1 MYTLDNVCF
10 FSLFA
15 APPLIINKIES
26 DNSVIIAL
34 PVLSV
39 VLVVIIILLIMVSLR
54 LCCRIQKIEK
64 TYKFQG

>member
-1 MYTLDNVCF
+1 MCVF

-15 APPLIINKIES
+15 ATLINKVES
-26 DNSVIIAL
+26 DNNDIIIAL

-64 TYKFQG
+64 AYKFQE